1 MNGFKLKLATL
12 VGAALMF
19 GMTAACAEPL
29 KIRIGWVVTPAQMT
43 PILFQKKD
51 ILKHYGKTYTVDAVR
66 FRGSSPQI
74 TALAAGELDIAALAF
89 SSFALAIQNANMKDI
104 RAIADVF
111 QDGAHGH
118 YSSEYFVN
126 GDSGIKNV
134 KDLKGK
140 RVASNGVGG
149 AIDMALRKMLKS
161 KGLEKNDYTL
171 VEVRF
176 PNMPAML
183 KEKKV
188 DLVGTVLPFSNTL
201 DKQGARALFT
211 MKDAMGETQMILWA
225 ARKPFL
231 DKNKQALLDFFEDQQ
246 RALHWFLDPKN
257 REEAVKIIA
266 DFTKRPAA
274 SYKSWLF
281 TKKDYYRAPDS
292 QLNVKALS
300 NNIALQLDLGF
311 LKAPIDVPKF
321 VDVSL
326 AKEAAARLK

>member
-1 MNGFKLKLATL
+1 MKSITSRFAGLLA
-12 VGAALMF
+12 AALLI
-19 GMTAACAEPL
+19 GATATHADPL
-29 KIRIGWVVTPAQMT
+29 KIRIGWVVAPAQMT
-43 PILFQKKD
+43 PVLFLKKD
-51 ILKHYGKTYTVDAVR
+51 ILKHYGKTYTVDAIH

-89 SSFALAIQNANMKDI
+89 SSFGLAIENAKMNDI

-111 QDGAHGH
+111 QDGANGH

-126 GDSGIKNV
+126 GDSPIKKV
-134 KDLKGK
+134 EDLKGK

-161 KGLEKNDYTL
+161 HGLTKGDYTL

-188 DLVGTVLPFSNTL
+188 DLVGEVVPFSNKL
-201 DKQGARALFT
+201 HAQGARTLFT
-211 MKDAMGETQMILWA
+211 MQDAMGTTQMILWA

-231 DKNKQALLDFFEDQQ
+231 EKNKQALLDFFEDQQ

-257 REEAVKIIA
+257 RDEAIKIIA

-274 SYKSWLF
+274 GYKSWLF
-281 TKKDYYRAPDS
+281 TKKDYYRDPNG
-292 QLNVKALS
+292 LVNEKALAS
-300 NNIALQLDLGF
+300 NIALQHELGF
-311 LKAPIDVPKF
+311 LKAPIDVSNY
-321 VDVSL
+321 VDDSL
-326 AKEAAARLK
+326 AKEAAKRLK

>member
-1 MNGFKLKLATL
+1 MKWFRLNFVSLI
-12 VGAALMF
+12 GAVLMF
-19 GMTAACAEPL
+19 SATAANSEPL
-29 KIRIGWVVTPAQMT
+29 KIRIGWVVTPAQLT
-43 PILFQKKD
+43 PVLFQKKD
-51 ILKHYGKTYTVDAVR
+51 ILKHYGKSYTVDAIR

-89 SSFALAIQNANMKDI
+89 SSFALAVENANMKDL

-111 QDGAHGH
+111 QDGANGH

-126 GDSGIKNV
+126 GDSSV
-134 KDLKGK
+134 KRVEDLKGK

-149 AIDMALRKMLKS
+149 AIDMALRQMLNS
-161 KGLEKNDYTL
+161 KGLKKGDYTL
-171 VEVRF
+171 LEVRF

-183 KEKKV
+183 KENKV

-201 DKQGARALFT
+201 NKQGARSLFA

-231 DKNKQALLDFFEDQQ
+231 EKNKQALLDFFEDQQ

-257 REEAVKIIA
+257 RTEAIQIIA

-274 SYKSWLF
+274 SYESWLF
-281 TKKDYYRAPDS
+281 TKKDYYRDPNG
-292 QLNVKALS
+292 LINVKALS
-300 NNIALQLDLGF
+300 SNIALQHNLGF
-311 LKAPIDVPKF
+311 LKASLDVPQL

-326 AKEAAARLK
+326 PKEAASRLK